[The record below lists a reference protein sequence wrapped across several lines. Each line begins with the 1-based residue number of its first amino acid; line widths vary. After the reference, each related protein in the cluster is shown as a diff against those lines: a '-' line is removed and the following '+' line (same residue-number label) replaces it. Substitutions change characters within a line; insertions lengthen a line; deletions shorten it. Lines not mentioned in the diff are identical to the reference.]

1 MPRARIGEIDLEY
14 ETFGETSSPALLL
27 IAGLG
32 QQLLSWDE
40 RLCRNL
46 ASHGLFVVRFDNRDV
61 GLSTHLDH
69 LGKVR
74 FRTLIPALKAGEVPE
89 VPYSLADMAEDAA
102 GLLDHLGIAAA
113 HVVGAS
119 MGGMI
124 AQLLAIDHPERVRSL
139 TSIMSTTGDLS
150 VGHGTREANF
160 HLYAAPPPDRAG
172 AIRSAIAAARVIAT
186 EMYFDEAEAATLAG
200 AAYDRAFNPGGI
212 GRQLAAILTAK
223 DRTPALQTLT
233 TPTFVIHGSDDALI
247 ATTGGR
253 ATADAIPGAEII
265 TIEGMGHDLPRP
277 LWPDI
282 VAPVVAHVRRAERGV
297 SPREP

>member
-1 MPRARIGEIDLEY
+1 MPRARIGEIQIEY
-14 ETFGETSSPALLL
+14 ETFGETGSPALLL

-40 RLCRNL
+40 RLCRDL
-46 ASHGLFVVRFDNRDV
+46 ASHGLFVIRFDNRDV

-74 FRTLIPALKAGEVPE
+74 FRTLIPAVTAGEDPE
-89 VPYSLADMAEDAA
+89 VAYSLADMAEDAA

-113 HVVGAS
+113 HVVGVS

-124 AQLLAIDHPERVRSL
+124 AQLLAMAHPHRVRSM
-139 TSIMSTTGDLS
+139 TSIMSTTGDTS
-150 VGHGTREANF
+150 VGRGTPEANF
-160 HLYAAPPPDRAG
+160 HLYAPPPSAREG

-186 EMYFDEAEAATLAG
+186 EVYFDEAEAATLAG

-212 GRQLAAILTAK
+212 GRQLAAILTTE
-223 DRTPALQTLT
+223 DRTPDLQALQT
-233 TPTFVIHGSDDALI
+233 PTLVIHGSDDALI
-247 ATTGGR
+247 AATGGR

-265 TIEGMGHDLPRP
+265 MIDGMGHDLPQP

-282 VAPVVAHVRRAERGV
+282 VAPIVDHVERVERGV
-297 SPREP
+297 RPREP